1 MLRLRPHSDC
11 KHLFFFKFTAAPESV
26 YIFTKVGLEPWG
38 RIGSGVAELIAAI
51 LILIPSDDMAG
62 RWPCTCRNG
71 RRNFQPSHRARHR
84 RDGRWRIALRPG
96 AGCRRL
102 QHRVALFATPA
113 PSSHWSLSVK
123 RSPLQDAIAEVL
135 RQGESLLNLLSDR
148 EYTRKLP
155 TVFGSTVGG
164 HYRHCL
170 DHFQS
175 LLRGLDADEINYDH
189 RERNPRIEND
199 RNFAL
204 SETQRILRGFASIS
218 TPFSDCPINVRSKV
232 NYELD
237 AAPSI
242 GSTVGREL
250 MYAVAH
256 AIHHYALI
264 AVMCGMLEVPVPV
277 GFGVAPSTLKY
288 HAEQPKAA

>member
-1 MLRLRPHSDC
+1 
-11 KHLFFFKFTAAPESV
+11 
-26 YIFTKVGLEPWG
+26 
-38 RIGSGVAELIAAI
+38 
-51 LILIPSDDMAG
+51 
-62 RWPCTCRNG
+62 
-71 RRNFQPSHRARHR
+71 
-84 RDGRWRIALRPG
+84 
-96 AGCRRL
+96 
-102 QHRVALFATPA
+102 
-113 PSSHWSLSVK
+113 VK

-135 RQGESLLNLLSDR
+135 RQGESLLNSISDG

-155 TVFGSTVGG
+155 SVFGSTVGE

-175 LLRGLDADEINYDH
+175 LLQGLDADEIDYDH

-204 SETQRILRGFASIS
+204 TETHRILRGFTSIP
-218 TPFSDCPINVRSKV
+218 TPFLDCPINVRSKV
-232 NYELD
+232 NYDVE

-264 AVMCGMLEVPVPV
+264 AVMCGVLEVPVPT

-288 HAEQPKAA
+288 YTEQPKAA

>member
-1 MLRLRPHSDC
+1 
-11 KHLFFFKFTAAPESV
+11 V
-26 YIFTKVGLEPWG
+26 
-38 RIGSGVAELIAAI
+38 
-51 LILIPSDDMAG
+51 
-62 RWPCTCRNG
+62 N
-71 RRNFQPSHRARHR
+71 
-84 RDGRWRIALRPG
+84 
-96 AGCRRL
+96 
-102 QHRVALFATPA
+102 
-113 PSSHWSLSVK
+113 

-135 RQGESLLNLLSDR
+135 RQGESLLNSLSDG

-155 TVFGSTVGG
+155 NVFGSTVGG

-170 DHFQS
+170 DHFKS
-175 LLRGLDADEINYDH
+175 LLLGLDADEINYDH
-189 RERNPRIEND
+189 RQRDPRIEND
-199 RNFAL
+199 RTFAL
-204 SETQRILRGFASIS
+204 AETHRILRAFASIP
-218 TPFSDCPINVRSKV
+218 TPFLDCPINVRSKI

-237 AAPSI
+237 AASSI

-264 AVMCGMLEVPVPV
+264 AVMCGMLQVRVPA

>member
-1 MLRLRPHSDC
+1 
-11 KHLFFFKFTAAPESV
+11 
-26 YIFTKVGLEPWG
+26 
-38 RIGSGVAELIAAI
+38 
-51 LILIPSDDMAG
+51 
-62 RWPCTCRNG
+62 
-71 RRNFQPSHRARHR
+71 
-84 RDGRWRIALRPG
+84 
-96 AGCRRL
+96 
-102 QHRVALFATPA
+102 
-113 PSSHWSLSVK
+113 VK
-123 RSPLQDAIAEVL
+123 RSPLREAIVEVL
-135 RQGESLLNLLSDR
+135 RQGQSLLNSLSD
-148 EYTRKLP
+148 EDYMRKLP
-155 TVFGSTVGG
+155 AVFSSTVGG

-175 LLRGLDADEINYDH
+175 LLQGLDADEINYDH

-199 RNFAL
+199 RRFAL
-204 SETQRILRGFASIS
+204 AETHRILRAFGSIS
-218 TPFSDCPINVRSKV
+218 TQFMDCPINVRSKV

-237 AAPSI
+237 AAPLI

-264 AVMCGMLEVPVPV
+264 AVMCGMLEVPLPV

>member
-1 MLRLRPHSDC
+1 M
-11 KHLFFFKFTAAPESV
+11 
-26 YIFTKVGLEPWG
+26 
-38 RIGSGVAELIAAI
+38 
-51 LILIPSDDMAG
+51 
-62 RWPCTCRNG
+62 N
-71 RRNFQPSHRARHR
+71 
-84 RDGRWRIALRPG
+84 
-96 AGCRRL
+96 
-102 QHRVALFATPA
+102 
-113 PSSHWSLSVK
+113 

-135 RQGESLLNLLSDR
+135 GQGESLLNSLSDG

-155 TVFGSTVGG
+155 TVFGSTIGG

-175 LLRGLDADEINYDH
+175 LLQGLDADEINYDH
-189 RERNPRIEND
+189 RARDPRIENY
-199 RNFAL
+199 RAVAL
-204 SETQRILRGFASIS
+204 AETRRILSAFATIPA
-218 TPFSDCPINVRSKV
+218 PFLDCPINVRSKM

-237 AAPSI
+237 VAPLI

-264 AVMCGMLEVPVPV
+264 AVMCGTLKAPVPA